1 MQRNGGMIRGKGK
14 DGFLG
19 GTILGHLK
27 GYTTRNGIT
36 RSILDDM
43 KLIGGN

>member
-1 MQRNGGMIRGKGK
+1 MIRGKGK
-14 DGFLG
+14 DGVLG
-19 GTILGHLK
+19 GTIRGHLK
-27 GYTTRNGIT
+27 GYTSRNGIT